1 MAAIVFLAVFRS
13 SMSAV
18 WGALGLLGLGIAL
31 MVGIRVYRR
40 IRAASETSA
49 ADV

>member
-13 SMSAV
+13 ELSAL
-18 WGALGLLGLGIAL
+18 WGALGLVGLGVAL

-40 IRAASETSA
+40 IRD
-49 ADV
+49 DV